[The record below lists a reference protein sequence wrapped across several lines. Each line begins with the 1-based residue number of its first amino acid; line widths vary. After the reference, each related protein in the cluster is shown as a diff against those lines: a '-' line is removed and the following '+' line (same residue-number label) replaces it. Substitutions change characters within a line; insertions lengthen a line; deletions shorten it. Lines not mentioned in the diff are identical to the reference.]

1 VRHSKQ
7 TLQCLSTSLQYLHTF
22 LFRRPASIFHIW
34 AETKYKSTL
43 LSKSQNFTNN
53 QIDSTFSAS
62 AGAAYL
68 RMRGLRKSVVERKAQ
83 TETLATFLQNGSF
96 RPLIGDS
103 CSFSKDETSLTSSRP
118 SFQRKTADAITCY

>member
-1 VRHSKQ
+1 
-7 TLQCLSTSLQYLHTF
+7 
-22 LFRRPASIFHIW
+22 
-34 AETKYKSTL
+34 

-96 RPLIGDS
+96 RPLIGD
-103 CSFSKDETSLTSSRP
+103 FSKDETSLTSSRP